1 MDCIVLQST
10 KVNNNTACE
19 VIIEWFRS
27 KFHSL
32 HSTRQRSAVVVV
44 PFSKH
49 SLQKTKS
56 LLGRIRPSGE
66 SGGKEFNIE
75 VLHIL
80 DREVSPHGY
89 NLTLK
94 AVDAGV
100 PQRTY
105 YKNVHVQG

>member
-1 MDCIVLQST
+1 M
-10 KVNNNTACE
+10 KVC
-19 VIIEWFRS
+19 S
-27 KFHSL
+27 SL
-32 HSTRQRSAVVVV
+32 
-44 PFSKH
+44 
-49 SLQKTKS
+49 
-56 LLGRIRPSGE
+56 RIRPSGD

-80 DREVSPHGY
+80 DREISPHGY

-105 YKNVHVQG
+105 YKNVHVQGWGY

>member
-1 MDCIVLQST
+1 M
-10 KVNNNTACE
+10 KVC
-19 VIIEWFRS
+19 S
-27 KFHSL
+27 SL
-32 HSTRQRSAVVVV
+32 
-44 PFSKH
+44 
-49 SLQKTKS
+49 
-56 LLGRIRPSGE
+56 RIRPSGD

-80 DREVSPHGY
+80 DREISPHGY

-105 YKNVHVQG
+105 YKNVHVQGWGYSVLSCVSRQ